1 MTSYHS
7 EILSGDRFWVDLFKK
22 TIVVEI
28 RQSSCLLNFGTDALL
43 FDFNLEK
50 KHQAKRKSM
59 NQTLFS
65 TKSITLNPMVQSD
78 LVTYMGVTLL
88 ILFLKATIIN
98 MHTHTFR
105 NNVLSRKKPFDF
117 NVIEF
122 KERCFHFLFKYVEKS
137 NLIIDI

>member
-1 MTSYHS
+1 MTSYHP
-7 EILSGDRFWVDLFKK
+7 EILSGDRVWVDLSKK

-28 RQSSCLLNFGTDALL
+28 RQSSCLQNFGTDTLL

-78 LVTYMGVTLL
+78 LVTFRGVTLL
-88 ILFLKATIIN
+88 ILFLQAT
-98 MHTHTFR
+98 
-105 NNVLSRKKPFDF
+105 NVNFGTM
-117 NVIEF
+117 
-122 KERCFHFLFKYVEKS
+122 
-137 NLIIDI
+137 

>member
-1 MTSYHS
+1 MTSYHP
-7 EILSGDRFWVDLFKK
+7 EILSGDRFWVDLSKK

-28 RQSSCLLNFGTDALL
+28 RQSSCLLNFGTDTLL

-50 KHQAKRKSM
+50 KNQAKRKSM

-88 ILFLKATIIN
+88 ILFLKATIK
-98 MHTHTFR
+98 HQSDWVRAFSETY
-105 NNVLSRKKPFDF
+105 PFLG
-117 NVIEF
+117 
-122 KERCFHFLFKYVEKS
+122 KG
-137 NLIIDI
+137 

>member
-1 MTSYHS
+1 MTSYHP
-7 EILSGDRFWVDLFKK
+7 ETCCIARFWVDLFKK

-28 RQSSCLLNFGTDALL
+28 RQSSCLLNFGTDTLL

-59 NQTLFS
+59 NQTLFP

-88 ILFLKATIIN
+88 ILFLKAT
-98 MHTHTFR
+98 FAFL
-105 NNVLSRKKPFDF
+105 LS
-117 NVIEF
+117 
-122 KERCFHFLFKYVEKS
+122 
-137 NLIIDI
+137 

>member
-1 MTSYHS
+1 MTSYHP
-7 EILSGDRFWVDLFKK
+7 EILSGDRFWVDLSKK

-28 RQSSCLLNFGTDALL
+28 RQSSCLLNFGTDTLL

-50 KHQAKRKSM
+50 KNQAKRKSM

-88 ILFLKATIIN
+88 ILFLKATITLYIPHLFFYMN
-98 MHTHTFR
+98 FVIATPILQLLLLVIQSYDQ
-105 NNVLSRKKPFDF
+105 VL
-117 NVIEF
+117 
-122 KERCFHFLFKYVEKS
+122 L
-137 NLIIDI
+137 

>member
-1 MTSYHS
+1 MTSYHP
-7 EILSGDRFWVDLFKK
+7 EILSGDRFWVDLSKK

-28 RQSSCLLNFGTDALL
+28 RQSSCLLNFGTDTLL

-88 ILFLKATIIN
+88 ILFLKATITRSSPSN
-98 MHTHTFR
+98 R
-105 NNVLSRKKPFDF
+105 NVPQAPLLNAFGSSPIRF
-117 NVIEF
+117 NEQSTI
-122 KERCFHFLFKYVEKS
+122 L
-137 NLIIDI
+137 LI